1 MPAKTHLHLWDDRFL
16 YVTPDIQSGLTAR
29 SSATLLVSATAKP
42 FTLVTLDGQQL
53 GADHSTALVATNA
66 IASLAATDS
75 ARAARFVA
83 ELWGAEIPSGR
94 FRYYDGMWYLMALL
108 HLSGEFRVWT
118 PRGRAK
124 P

>member
-1 MPAKTHLHLWDDRFL
+1 VLSDR
-16 YVTPDIQSGLTAR
+16 IQAFFESQGYYGNR
-29 SSATLLVSATAKP
+29 Y
-42 FTLVTLDGQQL
+42 TLDGQQL

-83 ELWGAEIPSGR
+83 ELWSAEIPSGR
-94 FRYYDGMWYLMALL
+94 FRYYDGMWYMMALL
-108 HLSGEFRVWT
+108 HLSGEYRVWT
-118 PRGRAK
+118 PQGLPK